1 MKDFLDKIG
10 SMAEIKGNAYRDSYI
25 ENKVKALVY
34 EYFAKEEMS
43 KQSGVTQSLV
53 YAVEII
59 DFIVEEQGNYA
70 IEAILWE
77 LEFDLKIKQAYKAV
91 MKIKEEG
98 DEWTITDIK
107 RAPQSSEAGLTE
119 DFIEDR
125 NKNILRF
132 RAIAAIYN
140 SFCLFEAPK
149 KDVAAIVNCYA
160 KEFEVM
166 YPWGGC
172 KTNEQL
178 VKWVS
183 GISEKSSFAH
193 HVKKLNISNIQ
204 NSEVECSA
212 DVTYQTVND
221 NGEFRSM
228 ELHYDFVLQDNENGL
243 PQISRS
249 ITTIN
254 K

>member
-1 MKDFLDKIG
+1 MKEFLDKIG
-10 SMAEIKGNAYRDSYI
+10 SMAEVKVNGYRDSYI
-25 ENKVKALVY
+25 ENKVKAFVY
-34 EYFAKEEMS
+34 SYFAKEEMS
-43 KQSGVTQSLV
+43 KQSDAEQIRV
-53 YAVEII
+53 YAVGDI
-59 DFIVEEQGNYA
+59 DVILKEVGNFT
-70 IEAILWE
+70 IKAILLG
-77 LEFDLKIKQAYKAV
+77 LEVDLKIKKTCKAV

-98 DEWTITDIK
+98 NQWTITDIK
-107 RAPQSSEAGLTE
+107 MTTQSGEAVLTE
-119 DFIEDR
+119 DIIEDWD
-125 NKNILRF
+125 KNISKL
-132 RAIAAIYN
+132 RAISAIYH

-149 KDVAAIVNCYA
+149 KNVDAIVNCYA
-160 KEFEVM
+160 REFEVM

-172 KTNEQL
+172 KTYEQL

-183 GISEKSSFAH
+183 GISEKSSYAH
-193 HVKKLNISNIQ
+193 HVKKLIISNIQ
-204 NSEVECSA
+204 NGEVECSA

-243 PQISRS
+243 PQIAKS